1 MSDKR
6 IQLRI
11 VTPDRTVVDIPVEA
25 VGAMGT
31 EGAFTA
37 LPGHLPFLTDLRPGL
52 LWYQAEGRIRDL
64 AVSGGFI
71 EIQPGHAS
79 VLADSAEYLEEIDV
93 ERAERAL
100 KKAEERLSKAKNDA
114 RSTTDGGDLKDITEA
129 SASLNRAATR
139 LKLAARRIVR

>member
-11 VTPDRTVVDIPVEA
+11 VTPDRTVVDTPVEA

-37 LPGHLPFLTDLRPGL
+37 LPGHLPFLTDLQPGL

-71 EIQPGHAS
+71 EIQPDHAS

-100 KKAEERLSKAKNDA
+100 KKAEERLAKARTDA
-114 RSTTDGGDLKDITEA
+114 QSAANGDLKDITEA

>member
-11 VTPDRTVVDIPVEA
+11 VTPDKVVVDAPVEA
-25 VGAMGT
+25 VGAMGS

-37 LPGHLPFLTDLRPGL
+37 LPGHLPFLTDLKPGL
-52 LWYQAEGRIRDL
+52 LWYRVDGQTREL

-71 EIQPGHAS
+71 EIEPDKAN

-100 KKAEERLSKAKNDA
+100 KRAEERLAKAKAEAKDA
-114 RSTTDGGDLKDITEA
+114 EAGTLVDISRATV
-129 SASLNRAATR
+129 SMTKAATR
-139 LKLAARRIVR
+139 IKLAARRISR